1 MKDYRSMSVED
12 SIAAHAEDE
21 GLEAYRVEY
30 EEKLYE
36 EAEKEAQEMLDK
48 ISGQL
53 YSVFDSSLADA
64 LLDVMKGLVI
74 DHILTEKKEAE
85 DH

>member
-1 MKDYRSMSVED
+1 MKDYRSMSVEA
-12 SIAAHAEDE
+12 SIDQYAEDQ
-21 GLEAYRVEY
+21 GLEQYQIAH
-30 EEKLYE
+30 EEELLE
-36 EAEKEAQEMLDK
+36 EAEEEAQEMLDQ

-64 LLDVMKGLVI
+64 LLDVMKGLVV